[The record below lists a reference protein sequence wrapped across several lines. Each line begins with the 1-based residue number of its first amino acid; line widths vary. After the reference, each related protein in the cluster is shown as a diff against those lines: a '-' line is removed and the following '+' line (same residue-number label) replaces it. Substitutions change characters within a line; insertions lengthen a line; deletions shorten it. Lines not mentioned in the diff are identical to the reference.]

1 MSESRALSQSLKAVL
16 GLRDLILGG
25 AFAPG
30 ERLFEVPIS
39 ERLGLSRTPVRA
51 ALSQLAQ
58 EGLLE
63 SVPGGGYA
71 VRMFSIADVRDVI
84 ELRGLLEGT
93 AARFAAERGVPGDML
108 AQMHD
113 VVDRLDGIIEPG
125 PERMDFER
133 YVVLNEQFHDLLHRA
148 CASPTIQR
156 ELERVMH
163 LPFASPSAFLQGQGD
178 VVAFRRSLTVAQA
191 QHRAMLDAIENRQGL
206 RAEMIGR
213 EHARLAATNLDYV
226 LTSDRSLLGKMSALA
241 LVHERV

>member
-1 MSESRALSQSLKAVL
+1 MNENRALSQSLKAIL
-16 GLRDLILGG
+16 GLRDLIVGG

-39 ERLGLSRTPVRA
+39 ERLDLSRTPVRA

-63 SVPGGGYA
+63 TVPGGGYA
-71 VRMFSIADVRDVI
+71 VRVFSIADVRDVI

-93 AARFAAERGVPGDML
+93 AARFAAERGASADVL
-108 AQMHD
+108 AQMRAI
-113 VVDRLDGIIEPG
+113 VDRIDEIIAPG
-125 PERMDFER
+125 PDRMDFER
-133 YVVLNEQFHDLLHRA
+133 YVGLNEQFHDLLHRA

-156 ELERVMH
+156 ELDRVMH

-178 VVAFRRSLTVAQA
+178 VPAFRMSLAVAQA

-226 LTSDRSLLGKMSALA
+226 LTSDRSLLGKLPALA
-241 LVHERV
+241 LVHG